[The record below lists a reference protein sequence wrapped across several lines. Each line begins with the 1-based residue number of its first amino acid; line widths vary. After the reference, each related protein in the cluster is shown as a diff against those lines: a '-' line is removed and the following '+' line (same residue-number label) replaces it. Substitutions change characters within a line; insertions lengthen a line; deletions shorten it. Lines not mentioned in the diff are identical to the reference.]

1 MIATS
6 PVSDNAEN
14 PGTHNALEQRNFHL
28 LLHSFSLT
36 HTQNFYRFFHE
47 IFLGVCELGK
57 YTWISFSDIRIGGY
71 RRIAFHC
78 PWISFSNQKNQVQLM
93 TRQNRQSGSSNYS
106 NHSRLLYRDVP
117 NEQAPIKPEGNLLPQ
132 PDRFSVVQNVTW
144 SGNSIVLCMS
154 LA

>member
-47 IFLGVCELGK
+47 IFLGVFELGK
-57 YTWISFSDIRIGGY
+57 YTWISFSDIWIGGY
-71 RRIAFHC
+71 RWIAFHC
-78 PWISFSNQKNQVQLM
+78 PWILFFFPPEELGPTIT

-117 NEQAPIKPEGNLLPQ
+117 NEQAPIKPEGNLLPR
-132 PDRFSVVQNVTW
+132 PDRFSVV
-144 SGNSIVLCMS
+144 
-154 LA
+154 